1 MPTAPSDLIDYADW
15 GERFF
20 SAAVTVERV
29 LDGVNVLAG
38 RPLEVG
44 PLGVGPGRVARAR
57 AVGRIGSASGTRSAR
72 SPLTFDVTL
81 PVSLELVL
89 DLGVDRQRFDAEV
102 VVPLTITAHARADLA
117 IVIDVDA
124 PSAGDEVS
132 CELRSRG
139 LRASLTN
146 RVADVAGELRRFAAR
161 YVTREL
167 ESPYIRQA
175 MVIDVAAAVDRAA
188 EQVTPRAAG
197 QGAG

>member
-1 MPTAPSDLIDYADW
+1 MRTAPSDLIDYAHW

-20 SAAVTVERV
+20 ASAVTVERV

-44 PLGVGPGRVARAR
+44 PLGVGPGRVARAQ
-57 AVGRIGSASGTRSAR
+57 AVGRIGAASGVRVATT
-72 SPLTFDVTL
+72 PLTFDVTL

-102 VVPLTITAHARADLA
+102 VVPLTITAHACADLS
-117 IVIDVDA
+117 IVIDVAA
-124 PSAGDEVS
+124 PSPEQVS

-146 RVADVAGELRRFAAR
+146 RVADVAGELRRFVSR
-161 YVTREL
+161 YVAREL
-167 ESPYIRQA
+167 EAPYIREA
-175 MVIDVAAAVDRAA
+175 TVIDVAAAVERAA
-188 EQVTPRAAG
+188 EHVTPRAGQEVAG
-197 QGAG
+197 